1 MGLTLSMAAFLM
13 FGGTFAQFSL
23 SPADWFKSER
33 LEPKYKQIQ
42 FWDYQIEKQRGI
54 RAFFYTLKVDDANKR
69 VDARL
74 HEKMTQF
81 LSAMCQEVI
90 TLDAFDNPIQKAQV
104 ETVLSSLADQWKM
117 KSAINPSEFFNRIP
131 SIDVDVLI
139 FMERT
144 FYDHEWKK
152 DKKYLAIG
160 VNVGAFEM
168 DFGKPIFAD
177 RLRYEI
183 PWTGEQISYA
193 KAEHSALLQAAD
205 AIGEALHQGAEA
217 INQYHDDELKAA
229 EQAKI
234 ARQRETLQ
242 QLKDETKQFKKL
254 AETTDGIL
262 STYKEPQEII
272 APISADL
279 SSLKEMLKRPEESF
293 TPQEAEVRKALAVN
307 IHNRL
312 QNLQTWLIEQ
322 EKMQKK
328 NELESPPADAQQPV
342 NLPPPEFE
350 ELAPLSPPK
359 EALIP
364 ASVIPDIA
372 APVGGDI
379 FDRRWLLPSAANDK
393 PGLQAKPLGKTI
405 SPATTDLVPA
415 AIAKPVI
422 SYTTPFV
429 IPRLTLPDKP
439 YSPLPT
445 PIPKNNIPGWVEKNP
460 SSSLVKPNETKKP

>member
-1 MGLTLSMAAFLM
+1 MGLTLSMAALLM
-13 FGGTFAQFSL
+13 LGGTFAQFSL
-23 SPADWFKSER
+23 SPADWFKSVKT
-33 LEPKYKQIQ
+33 EPKYQQIQ
-42 FWDYQIEKQRGI
+42 FWDYQLEKQRGI
-54 RAFFYTLKVDDANKR
+54 RAFFYTLKLDDANKR
-69 VDARL
+69 VDWRL

-81 LSAMCQEVI
+81 LSAMCQEVV
-90 TLDAFDNPIQKAQV
+90 TLDAFDNPLQKAQA
-104 ETVLSSLADQWKM
+104 ETVLASLADQWKM
-117 KSAINPSEFFNRIP
+117 KSAINPSDFFDRIP
-131 SIDVDVLI
+131 SLDVDVLI

-152 DKKYLAIG
+152 DKKHLAIG

-168 DFGKPIFAD
+168 DFGKPIYAD

-217 INQYHDDELKAA
+217 INQYRDEELKAA
-229 EQAKI
+229 ELAKI
-234 ARQRETLQ
+234 ARQKETLQ

-254 AETTDGIL
+254 AQTADAIL
-262 STYKEPQEII
+262 SAYKEPQEII
-272 APISADL
+272 APISTDL

-293 TPQEAEVRKALAVN
+293 APQEAEVRKALAVN
-307 IHNRL
+307 IHNNL

-322 EKMQKK
+322 ENLRKK
-328 NELESPPADAQQPV
+328 TELESPPPEAQQPV
-342 NLPPPEFE
+342 DLPPPELQE
-350 ELAPLSPPK
+350 TPPLAPPK

-372 APVGGDI
+372 APIGNI
-379 FDRRWLLPSAANDK
+379 FDRRWLLPSAVKEEA
-393 PGLQAKPLGKTI
+393 GLEAKPLGETI
-405 SPATTDLVPA
+405 SPSTTDLIPA
-415 AIAKPVI
+415 AAKPVI

-439 YSPLPT
+439 YAPLPT
-445 PIPKNNIPGWVEKNP
+445 PIPKTNIPGWLGKIP
-460 SSSLVKPNETKKP
+460 SSALIKPNETKKP